1 MSNGGGDENNPN
13 RTVFRPSPLQGRR
26 TGPPDS
32 PASGVPSPTAVPGG
46 PPPADPFGA
55 PASAAAAMPA
65 PAAPAPRLADDDI
78 PRPSTEA
85 VVRNRMMA
93 EAAPLLS
100 LMASV
105 RAGRARI
112 ALPDLHTRV
121 TAAVAAFDR
130 AVVAAAYPDE
140 QRQRA
145 LYAVCATVD
154 DIAQNLPGHAQD
166 AAEWSRRS
174 LVIQFFKE
182 NIGGDRFWQMVDNML
197 ARPAQYADLI
207 ELFHACL
214 AAGFEGR
221 FRVMPDGKRRLQEVT
236 AQLYSSMEHTR
247 RLSVTELSP
256 HWRGQPTPLRRVG
269 FWSILIAAGGAA
281 LGFLAVVYLILR
293 LVLIQTGQPAMAALR
308 AINPDQPLRLSR
320 VAPPPPPSTSTQ
332 LQTIQGFLAPEI
344 AQHLVAV
351 DQDGSSIRVRTTVG
365 QLFASGS
372 DQLDAARRPLIERIA
387 AAVETQPG
395 NVRVEGYT
403 DSDRVSSL
411 TFPDNTALSK
421 SRADMVAGII
431 KGKLTHPER
440 VSAEGFGDNRPI
452 ASNDTPQGKA
462 LNRRVEIVI
471 PRT

>member
-1 MSNGGGDENNPN
+1 MNGDGDENNAN
-13 RTVFRPSPLQGRR
+13 RTVFRPSPLQGRPR
-26 TGPPDS
+26 PEAPE
-32 PASGVPSPTAVPGG
+32 PA
-46 PPPADPFGA
+46 PFGA
-55 PASAAAAMPA
+55 PPAAPFGQAPAPDTPPPPTASAASP
-65 PAAPAPRLADDDI
+65 PLVDDDI
-78 PRPSTEA
+78 PRPPGEPK
-85 VVRNRMMA
+85 VRNRIMA
-93 EAAPLLS
+93 EAAPILS
-100 LMASV
+100 FMASV
-105 RAGRARI
+105 RSGRARI
-112 ALPDLHTRV
+112 ALPDLHARM
-121 TAAVAAFDR
+121 TAAVSAFDR

-154 DIAQNLPGHAQD
+154 DIAQNLPGQAQD
-166 AAEWSRRS
+166 AAEWARRS
-174 LVIQFFKE
+174 LVVQFFKE
-182 NIGGDRFWQMVDNML
+182 NIGGDRFWQIVDNML

-236 AQLYSSMEHTR
+236 GQLYASMEHVR
-247 RLSVTELSP
+247 RLSATELSP
-256 HWRGQPTPLRRVG
+256 HWRGQPTPMRRVG
-269 FWSILIAAGGAA
+269 FWSILALAGAA
-281 LGFLAVVYLILR
+281 AFGLLAVIYIVLRLIL
-293 LVLIQTGQPAMAALR
+293 LQTGHPAMTALK

-320 VAPPPPPSTSTQ
+320 LAPPPPPATSGQ

-344 AQHLVAV
+344 AQHLVVV

-372 DQLDAARRPLIERIA
+372 DQLDSARRPLIDRIG
-387 AAVETQPG
+387 AAVETQRG
-395 NVRVEGYT
+395 TVRVEGYT

-411 TFPDNTALSK
+411 TFPDNNALSLA
-421 SRADMVAGII
+421 RAQAVAGMI
-431 KGKLTHPER
+431 KAKLSDASR
-440 VSAEGFGDNRPI
+440 VSAEGFGDSRPI